1 MAASMNDVLNTGKLV
16 FERSSFKNE
25 KENHKMTILNQYF
38 NHTVQLLLPG
48 TEDLPAD
55 MDTLLIQ
62 EASFL
67 VREVP
72 LSFFLNEEF
81 IEGFVKS
88 GLMQALSV
96 GTCVDN
102 ENCIALLPTGVLLL
116 SVCTDTYQD
125 IGLEGRP
132 SEWPNK
138 HVIEIDLTDKNF
150 RSGNKLH
157 ARTKSCFNERWTLK
171 WDFLVNWTPKDP
183 KICSTSIQNY
193 FKHQNI
199 VCNRLKF
206 TKHVQKHKQLM
217 VPTFCPDSFECSG
230 KQIMQSGDCGERPC
244 DQYEVFEWLGACAL
258 GVEMTGN
265 GVGDYIS
272 NYTCPSPN
280 TTVPAAVCAS
290 YSSMFSSHTIQLLM
304 EKLRDFMQTK
314 DQRWCSVT
322 VHGFMDAPVA
332 WRRDHGFHS
341 NGDNLYTFVLFQN
354 GDYWQIRALGPQ
366 DNCV

>member
-1 MAASMNDVLNTGKLV
+1 
-16 FERSSFKNE
+16 
-25 KENHKMTILNQYF
+25 
-38 NHTVQLLLPG
+38 
-48 TEDLPAD
+48 
-55 MDTLLIQ
+55 
-62 EASFL
+62 
-67 VREVP
+67 
-72 LSFFLNEEF
+72 
-81 IEGFVKS
+81 
-88 GLMQALSV
+88 MQALSV

-272 NYTCPSPN
+272 NYTCPSYAPLHFRTGNGVGDYISNYTCPSYAPLHFRTGNGVGDYISNYTCPSPN